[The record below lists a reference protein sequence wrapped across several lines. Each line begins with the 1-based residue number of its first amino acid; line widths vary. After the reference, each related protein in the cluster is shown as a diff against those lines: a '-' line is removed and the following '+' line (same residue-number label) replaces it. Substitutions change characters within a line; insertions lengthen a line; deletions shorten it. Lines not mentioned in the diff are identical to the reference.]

1 MRWKISKK
9 GYGSI
14 AGHEAIYLYVYPDP
28 GTGGK
33 PWTGGIGHTA
43 AAGGWQPKPG
53 QKITL
58 RQALDI
64 FKQDMKKYEAGVNR
78 AIGPYVKT
86 QHSFDGFVSF
96 HFNTGAIASGSVDD
110 RIRAGDMSGALRV
123 LNMYTKAG
131 GRRMAGLV
139 KRRKEETTM
148 ITTGKYPT
156 RKILLKERPGTKG
169 RYLDPRSLPWDQEQ
183 LPVSSDL
190 DLNKTVSKP
199 VPVPTKQD
207 PLSNNF
213 VWSLVKLLWRKFL
226 K

>member
-9 GYGSI
+9 GYGAI

-86 QHSFDGFVSF
+86 QWGFDGFVSF

-169 RYLDPRSLPWDQEQ
+169 RYIDPRSLPWGQEQ

-199 VPVPTKQD
+199 VPVPAKPD

-213 VWSLVKLLWRKFL
+213 VWSLVKLLWRKFI